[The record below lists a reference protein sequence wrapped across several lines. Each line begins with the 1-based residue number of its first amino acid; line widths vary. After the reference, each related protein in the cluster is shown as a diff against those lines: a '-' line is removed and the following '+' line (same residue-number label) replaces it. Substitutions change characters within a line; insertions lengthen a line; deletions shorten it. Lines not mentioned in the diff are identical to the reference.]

1 MSEPTTLPALSLIG
15 DNPTLLWGMTN
26 AERLRRLARAGGL
39 PDTPSPNGAA
49 LFVNLDY
56 VFDPVWLR
64 HILTLPGTVLMDGG
78 DLVMAHLTGGMTP
91 DDVAAQRGTV
101 TMIDYRDDPQ
111 IYNRQLRK
119 LECPFVQ
126 RLTPDT
132 RRVIER
138 KSYFGAYKGVTDL
151 LTKYLWPELALWLTR
166 FAASIGMTPNMVTAI
181 GAALCVYA
189 TYLFAYG
196 HYWTGMLAA
205 FIFMVFDTVDG
216 KLARCT
222 ITSSKWGNVAD
233 HGVDLVHPP
242 FWWYFWGV
250 GLGSWGLALSNQT
263 FLLVMIAVVAGYV
276 LQRVIEGMF
285 IKDFG
290 MDVHVWR
297 QFDSQF
303 RLITARR
310 NPNIAILFFAT
321 LAGRPDIGLIAVA
334 WWTIISLIVHAVQ
347 LVQAYAVRRAGRP
360 IVSWMEE
367 A

>member
-1 MSEPTTLPALSLIG
+1 MSEPKTLPALQLIG

-26 AERLRRLARAGGL
+26 AERLRRMARAEGL
-39 PDTPSPNGAA
+39 PEARPASDAQ

-64 HILTLPGTVLMDGG
+64 HIIALPGTVVMDG
-78 DLVMAHLTGGMTP
+78 DALVMAHLTGGMTP
-91 DDVAAQRGTV
+91 DDIAAQRAGLTI
-101 TMIDYRDDPQ
+101 IDYRDNPQ

-119 LECPFVQ
+119 LDTPFIQ
-126 RLTPDT
+126 RLTPET
-132 RRVIER
+132 RREIER

-166 FAASIGMTPNMVTAI
+166 IAASIGMTPNMVTAI
-181 GAALCVYA
+181 GAALCIYA

-250 GLGSWGLALSNQT
+250 GLGSWGLALSDQT
-263 FLLVMIAVVAGYV
+263 FLLVMIALLAGYV

-297 QFDSQF
+297 RFDSQF

-334 WWTIISLIVHAVQ
+334 WWTIISLVVHAVQ
-347 LVQAYAVRRAGRP
+347 LVQAYAQRRAGRP

>member
-1 MSEPTTLPALSLIG
+1 MTDASFLPALSLIG
-15 DNPTLLWGMTN
+15 NNPTLLWGMSN
-26 AERLRRLARAGGL
+26 AERLRRLARAEGL
-39 PDTPSPNGAA
+39 PETASPSGAR

-64 HILTLPGTVLMDGG
+64 HILTLPGTVLMDGS

-91 DDVAAQRGTV
+91 QDAAAEPAAV
-101 TMIDYRDDPQ
+101 TIIDYRANPQ

-126 RLTPDT
+126 RLTPAT
-132 RRVIER
+132 RRNIER
-138 KSYFGAYKGVTDL
+138 KSYFGAYKGVTDA

-166 FAASIGMTPNMVTAI
+166 IAASIGMTPNMVTAI
-181 GAALCVYA
+181 GAALCIYA

-205 FIFMVFDTVDG
+205 FIFMVLDTVDG

-250 GLGSWGLALSNQT
+250 GLGSWGLALSDRA

-297 QFDSQF
+297 RFDSQF
-303 RLITARR
+303 RLVTARR

-334 WWTIISLIVHAVQ
+334 WWTIISLVVHAVQ
-347 LVQAYAVRRAGRP
+347 LVQAYAERRAGRP
-360 IVSWMEE
+360 IVSWME
-367 A
+367 AA